1 MVSYYRAFAPKSEAV
16 NCWDNRATLNLR
28 MRSTKSCLPGQRY
41 LRIWFGSSS
50 ATTSGPMAL
59 PRYLYSITKTSR
71 EPLVARRKDGG
82 RQAELEE
89 EFELE
94 QSTSSNIP
102 CNKREVFAN
111 DTPSGESTE
120 IYSAASQ
127 GCTVT
132 IRSSVDTIG
141 KAVSYVE
148 LLRC

>member
-1 MVSYYRAFAPKSEAV
+1 
-16 NCWDNRATLNLR
+16 
-28 MRSTKSCLPGQRY
+28 
-41 LRIWFGSSS
+41 
-50 ATTSGPMAL
+50 MAL

-71 EPLVARRKDGG
+71 EPLVARRKDGS

-89 EFELE
+89 ELELE

-111 DTPSGESTE
+111 DTQRPPSGESTE
-120 IYSAASQ
+120 IYSTASQ
-127 GCTVT
+127 GCTAT

-141 KAVSYVE
+141 KAVSYAE

>member
-1 MVSYYRAFAPKSEAV
+1 
-16 NCWDNRATLNLR
+16 
-28 MRSTKSCLPGQRY
+28 
-41 LRIWFGSSS
+41 
-50 ATTSGPMAL
+50 MAL

-111 DTPSGESTE
+111 DTQRPPSGESTE

-127 GCTVT
+127 GFTAT

-148 LLRC
+148 LLRCNW